1 MQKGTIQFGKNT
13 VTKTSAPDLMRVE
26 VEKTRLAFEIGKDC
40 GLFRVPEIVEYN
52 EDKGIAVFE
61 RIHGISPFRSLAKGS
76 SQYKSIVEQ
85 IGRSLAII
93 HRKLVLPDK
102 MTIALT
108 DEFNLPGTE
117 VFFHG
122 DFNGINVC
130 ISACLP
136 SVVILDWQM
145 TSRHGGRATYGSRY
159 FDIIWFINYI
169 LWTPTIQYLFS
180 DPVSTMAKDFLES
193 YFKESG
199 LSYNMREFVH
209 YAKDF
214 FDTKLP
220 LRKQHASWKERYLL
234 KRSNILTK
242 RFVKSLETIMPD
254 GYTHNLS
261 SQIQNGNIL

>member
-1 MQKGTIQFGKNT
+1 MQKSTIQFGKST
-13 VTKTSAPDLMRVE
+13 VTKTSAPDLMRIE
-26 VEKTRLAFEIGKDC
+26 VEKTRRAFEIGKDS
-40 GLFRVPEIVEYN
+40 GLFRVPEVVEYN
-52 EDKGIAVFE
+52 EDKGVAVFE
-61 RIHGISPFRSLAKGS
+61 RIYGITPVWSVANRS
-76 SQYKSIVEQ
+76 SQYKALIEQ
-85 IGRSLAII
+85 IGCSLAVI
-93 HRKLVLPDK
+93 HRNLVLPGK

-108 DEFNLPGTE
+108 AEFNLPGTE

-130 ISACLP
+130 ISACSP

-169 LWTPTIQYLFS
+169 LWTPTIHYLFS
-180 DPVSTMAKDFLES
+180 DPVSTMAKGFLES

-199 LSYNMREFVH
+199 LTYNMREFVQ

-220 LRKQHASWKERYLL
+220 LRKQHASWKARFLL
-234 KRSNILTK
+234 KRSNILTE
-242 RFVKSLETIMPD
+242 RFVKSLETMMP
-254 GYTHNLS
+254 
-261 SQIQNGNIL
+261 NGNIHNISS